1 MAKFYKVLAKG
12 QRSCYGENHVWK
24 VEKWYE
30 VQGELIPCQNG
41 FHFCR
46 PENLLDWICE
56 EIWEAEYEGEVID
69 SGNKLVARKA
79 RITRQCVKWN
89 ERTARLFACDCA
101 QDVAHLIPGLEV
113 QRCIEVARAYAFRA
127 ASYEELITAQE
138 AAWEATWEVACDDS
152 GAAARNA
159 IWSIAREPAWA
170 AARDTALAAAH
181 AIACAIAKAEASTA
195 AWVAARDA
203 AWTAA
208 RKKQTKRLINLLS
221 PKSEE
226 VKK

>member
-12 QRSCYGENHVWK
+12 QRSCYGGNHVWK
-24 VEKWYE
+24 VEKWCE

-56 EIWEAEYEGEVID
+56 EIWEAECEGEVID
-69 SGNKLVARKA
+69 SGDKLVARKA
-79 RITRQCVKWN
+79 RITRQCAEWN
-89 ERTARLFACDCA
+89 ETSARLFACDCA
-101 QDVAHLIPGLEV
+101 QDVVHMLPGPEAQHL
-113 QRCIEVARAYAFRA
+113 IEVARAYASKN
-127 ASYEELITAQE
+127 ASYKELVAAQE
-138 AAWEATWEVACDDS
+138 AAWEATWEVACDDA
-152 GAAARNA
+152 GAAARGA
-159 IWSIAREPAWA
+159 IWAIAREPAWA
-170 AARDTALAAAH
+170 
-181 AIACAIAKAEASTA
+181 
-195 AWVAARDA
+195 AARDA